1 MDAAMTALQSTK
13 TTLQPI
19 LQPVTHNLPQFI
31 RDFGESLLGKQC
43 YSSLVLDIDILD
55 FDCDKLAISKILG
68 IAIVSAASFVKVPQI
83 INLVRSKSADGISLV
98 SYLLESTG
106 YLISLVYNVR
116 NSFPFSTYGETLFI
130 LAQNAVIMVLVLN
143 YSGKQGAAAL
153 LMAVLAASVA
163 ALFSDALVDMGTLGY
178 LQAGAGT
185 LGVLSKVPQIAAI
198 YSEGSTGQLSAYTV
212 SSAFC
217 FSRSSPRCPPVC
229 PPLTFSCNLSMPFS
243 HATFPSYRELDGPVR
258 HAAAPVMVSQRKIS
272 CTRTQAASHLDVQ
285 NAILISA
292 FGRSSTISPAPS
304 SEFSRL
310 SRRWTTS

>member
-1 MDAAMTALQSTK
+1 MDAAISALESTK

-19 LQPVTHNLPQFI
+19 LQPITHNLPPFI

-43 YSSLVLDIDILD
+43 YASLVLDIDILD
-55 FDCDKLAISKILG
+55 FDCDKLAISKVLG

-83 INLVRSKSADGISLV
+83 INLVRSKSASGISLA
-98 SYLLESTG
+98 SYLLESTS

-153 LMAVLAASVA
+153 MVAVLAASVA
-163 ALFSDALVDMGTLGY
+163 TLFSDALVDMGTLGY

-198 YSEGSTGQLSAYTV
+198 YSEGSTGQLSAFTV
-212 SSAFC
+212 SLSLKWLPLVSFALFPPP
-217 FSRSSPRCPPVC
+217 SPHGRTPVLS
-229 PPLTFSCNLSMPFS
+229 PLHRFASQPCKTFLAIFTCY
-243 HATFPSYRELDGPVR
+243 FPIMAGNSWAL
-258 HAAAPVMVSQRKIS
+258 
-272 CTRTQAASHLDVQ
+272 
-285 NAILISA
+285 
-292 FGRSSTISPAPS
+292 
-304 SEFSRL
+304 
-310 SRRWTTS
+310 

>member
-116 NSFPFSTYGETLFI
+116 NNFPFSTYGETLFI

-153 LMAVLAASVA
+153 MVAVLAASVA
-163 ALFSDALVDMGTLGY
+163 TLFSDALVDMGTLGY

-212 SSAFC
+212 FNYLAGSFVRIFTTFQEVDDKLILYGFVAGFVLNAVLALQMAWYWNAPSAKALGKRKEKVAAQPSSFTADAG
-217 FSRSSPRCPPVC
+217 
-229 PPLTFSCNLSMPFS
+229 T
-243 HATFPSYRELDGPVR
+243 
-258 HAAAPVMVSQRKIS
+258 
-272 CTRTQAASHLDVQ
+272 
-285 NAILISA
+285 
-292 FGRSSTISPAPS
+292 SSTTSGATPKKAPTT
-304 SEFSRL
+304 
-310 SRRWTTS
+310 RRRG

>member
-1 MDAAMTALQSTK
+1 MTALQSTK

-19 LQPVTHNLPQFI
+19 LQPITHNLPQFA
-31 RDFGESLLGKQC
+31 RDLGESLLGEQC

-153 LMAVLAASVA
+153 MVAVLAASVA
-163 ALFSDALVDMGTLGY
+163 TLFSDALVDMGTLGY

-198 YSEGSTGQLSAYTV
+198 YSDGSTGQLSAYTV
-212 SSAFC
+212 SAAPPPGGLVPTSFVVSQLC
-217 FSRSSPRCPPVC
+217 NRFMPSSHV
-229 PPLTFSCNLSMPFS
+229 
-243 HATFPSYRELDGPVR
+243 TFPS
-258 HAAAPVMVSQRKIS
+258 
-272 CTRTQAASHLDVQ
+272 
-285 NAILISA
+285 
-292 FGRSSTISPAPS
+292 
-304 SEFSRL
+304 
-310 SRRWTTS
+310 